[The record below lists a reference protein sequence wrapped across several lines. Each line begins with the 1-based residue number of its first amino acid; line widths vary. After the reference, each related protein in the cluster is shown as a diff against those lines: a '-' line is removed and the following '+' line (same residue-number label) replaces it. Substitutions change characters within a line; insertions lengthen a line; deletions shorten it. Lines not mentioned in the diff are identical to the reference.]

1 MHRLY
6 MNLKALLSEKKAAI
20 VKKWFDLIIDN
31 YPADASDFLK
41 KQKNRFSNP
50 VGHTIS
56 QGIDGLFDEILHGID
71 SEKLFPFLN
80 DIIKIKA
87 VQDFSPSKAVSF
99 VFLLK
104 QAIREEM
111 GSEIKKKQMSD
122 ELRLFEEQIDE
133 LALLSFDIYMKCRER
148 IYEIKADEVRR
159 MTFRLLQRA
168 NLICDSEFNSGQE
181 QESVPEEETVLTQKI
196 KG

>member
-1 MHRLY
+1 MHRLD
-6 MNLKALLSEKKAAI
+6 MNLKALMSEKKAAI

-31 YPADASDFLK
+31 YPADASNFLK

-87 VQDFSPSKAVSF
+87 VQDFSPSKAISF

-122 ELRLFEEQIDE
+122 ELRLFEERIDE

-148 IYEIKADEVRR
+148 IYEIKADEARR
-159 MTFRLLQRA
+159 MVFRLLQKA
-168 NLICDSEFNSGQE
+168 NLVCEIQE
-181 QESVPEEETVLTQKI
+181 KESDLGAETVLTQKI

>member
-1 MHRLY
+1 MHRLD
-6 MNLKALLSEKKAAI
+6 MNLKAFLSEKKAAI

-31 YPADASDFLK
+31 YPVDASNFLK

-87 VQDFSPSKAVSF
+87 VQDFSPSKAISF
-99 VFLLK
+99 VFFLK

-148 IYEIKADEVRR
+148 IYEIKADEARR
-159 MTFRLLQRA
+159 MMFRLLQKA
-168 NLICDSEFNSGQE
+168 NLVCEIQE
-181 QESVPEEETVLTQKI
+181 KESDLGAETVLTQKI

>member
-1 MHRLY
+1 MHRLD
-6 MNLKALLSEKKAAI
+6 MNLKALLSGEKAAI

-31 YPADASDFLK
+31 YPADASNFLK

-87 VQDFSPSKAVSF
+87 VQDFSPSRAISF

-148 IYEIKADEVRR
+148 IYEIKADEARR
-159 MTFRLLQRA
+159 MMFRLLQKA
-168 NLICDSEFNSGQE
+168 NLVCEIQE
-181 QESVPEEETVLTQKI
+181 KESDLGAETVLTQKI

>member
-1 MHRLY
+1 MHRLD

-31 YPADASDFLK
+31 YPADASNFLK

-87 VQDFSPSKAVSF
+87 VQDFSPSKAISF

-148 IYEIKADEVRR
+148 IYEIKTDEARR
-159 MTFRLLQRA
+159 MMFRLLQKA
-168 NLICDSEFNSGQE
+168 NLVCEIQE
-181 QESVPEEETVLTQKI
+181 KESDLGAETVLTQKI

>member
-1 MHRLY
+1 
-6 MNLKALLSEKKAAI
+6 MNLKGLLSEKKAAI

-41 KQKNRFSNP
+41 RQKNRFSNP
-50 VGHTIS
+50 VGHTIL

-87 VQDFSPSKAVSF
+87 VQDFFPSKAISF

-104 QAIREEM
+104 RAIREEM

-148 IYEIKADEVRR
+148 IYEIKADEARR
-159 MTFRLLQRA
+159 MMFRLLQRA
-168 NLICDSEFNSGQE
+168 NLICDPEFNSGQE
-181 QESVPEEETVLTQKI
+181 QESVPEAETVLTQKI

>member
-1 MHRLY
+1 MHGPD
-6 MNLKALLSEKKAAI
+6 MNFKALMSEKKAAI

-31 YPADASDFLK
+31 YPADASNFLK

-87 VQDFSPSKAVSF
+87 VQDFSPSRAISF
-99 VFLLK
+99 VFFLK

-122 ELRLFEEQIDE
+122 ELQLFEEQIDE

-148 IYEIKADEVRR
+148 IYEIKADEARR
-159 MTFRLLQRA
+159 MMFRLLQKA
-168 NLICDSEFNSGQE
+168 NLVCEIQE
-181 QESVPEEETVLTQKI
+181 KESDLGAETVLTQKI

>member
-6 MNLKALLSEKKAAI
+6 MNLKGLLLEKKAAI

-41 KQKNRFSNP
+41 RQKNRFSNP

-87 VQDFSPSKAVSF
+87 VQDFSPSKAISF

-104 QAIREEM
+104 RAIREEM

-148 IYEIKADEVRR
+148 IYEIKADEARR
-159 MTFRLLQRA
+159 MMFRLLQRA
-168 NLICDSEFNSGQE
+168 NLICDPEFNSGQE
-181 QESVPEEETVLTQKI
+181 QESVPEETVLTQKI

>member
-1 MHRLY
+1 MHRPD
-6 MNLKALLSEKKAAI
+6 MNLKALMSEKKAAI

-31 YPADASDFLK
+31 YPADASNFLK

-87 VQDFSPSKAVSF
+87 VQDFSPSKAISF

-122 ELRLFEEQIDE
+122 ELQLFEEQIDE

-148 IYEIKADEVRR
+148 IYEIKADEARR
-159 MTFRLLQRA
+159 MMFRLLQKA
-168 NLICDSEFNSGQE
+168 NLVCEIQE
-181 QESVPEEETVLTQKI
+181 KESDLGAETVLTQKI

>member
-1 MHRLY
+1 
-6 MNLKALLSEKKAAI
+6 MNLKGLLSEKKAAI

-41 KQKNRFSNP
+41 RQKNRFSNP

-87 VQDFSPSKAVSF
+87 VQDFSPSKAISF

-148 IYEIKADEVRR
+148 IYEIKADEARR
-159 MTFRLLQRA
+159 MMFRLLQRA
-168 NLICDSEFNSGQE
+168 NLICDPEFNSGQE
-181 QESVPEEETVLTQKI
+181 QESVPEAETVLTQKI

>member
-1 MHRLY
+1 MHRPD
-6 MNLKALLSEKKAAI
+6 MNLKALMSEKKAAI

-31 YPADASDFLK
+31 YPADASNFLK

-87 VQDFSPSKAVSF
+87 VQDFSPSKAISF

-148 IYEIKADEVRR
+148 IYEIKADEARR
-159 MTFRLLQRA
+159 MMFRLLQKA
-168 NLICDSEFNSGQE
+168 NLVCEIQE
-181 QESVPEEETVLTQKI
+181 KESDLGAETVLTQKI

>member
-1 MHRLY
+1 
-6 MNLKALLSEKKAAI
+6 MNLKALMSEKKAAI

-31 YPADASDFLK
+31 YPADASNFFK

-87 VQDFSPSKAVSF
+87 VQDFSPSKAISF

-148 IYEIKADEVRR
+148 IYEIKADEARR
-159 MTFRLLQRA
+159 MMFRLLQKA
-168 NLICDSEFNSGQE
+168 NLVCEIQE
-181 QESVPEEETVLTQKI
+181 KESDLGAETVLTQNI

>member
-1 MHRLY
+1 MHRPD
-6 MNLKALLSEKKAAI
+6 MNLKALMSEKKDAI

-31 YPADASDFLK
+31 YPSDASNFFK

-87 VQDFSPSKAVSF
+87 VQDFSPSKAISF
-99 VFLLK
+99 VFFLK

-122 ELRLFEEQIDE
+122 ELQLFEEQIDE

-148 IYEIKADEVRR
+148 IYEIKADEARR
-159 MTFRLLQRA
+159 MMFRLLQKA
-168 NLICDSEFNSGQE
+168 NLVCEIQE
-181 QESVPEEETVLTQKI
+181 KESDLGAEQKQY
-196 KG
+196 

>member
-1 MHRLY
+1 MHRLD

-31 YPADASDFLK
+31 YPADASNFLK

-87 VQDFSPSKAVSF
+87 VQDFSPSKAISF
-99 VFLLK
+99 VFFLK

-148 IYEIKADEVRR
+148 IYEIKADEARR
-159 MTFRLLQRA
+159 MMFRLLQKA
-168 NLICDSEFNSGQE
+168 NLVCEIQE
-181 QESVPEEETVLTQKI
+181 KESDLGAETVLTQKI

>member
-1 MHRLY
+1 MHRPD
-6 MNLKALLSEKKAAI
+6 MNLKALMSEKKAAI

-31 YPADASDFLK
+31 YPADASNFFK

-87 VQDFSPSKAVSF
+87 VQDFSPSKAISF

-122 ELRLFEEQIDE
+122 ELQLFEEQIDE

-148 IYEIKADEVRR
+148 IYEIKADEARR
-159 MTFRLLQRA
+159 MMFRLLQKA
-168 NLICDSEFNSGQE
+168 NLVCEIQE
-181 QESVPEEETVLTQKI
+181 KESDLGAETVLTQNI

>member
-1 MHRLY
+1 MHRLD

-31 YPADASDFLK
+31 YPADASNFLK

-87 VQDFSPSKAVSF
+87 VQDFSPSKAISF

-148 IYEIKADEVRR
+148 IYEIKADEARR
-159 MTFRLLQRA
+159 MMFRLLQKA
-168 NLICDSEFNSGQE
+168 NLVCEIQE
-181 QESVPEEETVLTQKI
+181 KESDLGAETVLTQKI

>member
-1 MHRLY
+1 
-6 MNLKALLSEKKAAI
+6 MNLEALLSEKKAAI

-31 YPADASDFLK
+31 YPSDSSNFFK
-41 KQKNRFSNP
+41 KQKDRFLNP

-56 QGIDGLFDEILHGID
+56 QSIDSLFDEILHGID

-87 VQDFSPSKAVSF
+87 VQDFSPSKALSF
-99 VFLLK
+99 IFLLK
-104 QAIREEM
+104 QAIRKEI
-111 GSEIKKKQMSD
+111 GSDIKKKQISD
-122 ELRLFEEQIDE
+122 ELASIESHIDD

-148 IYEIKADEVRR
+148 IYEIKADESRR
-159 MTFRLLQRA
+159 MMFRLLQKA
-168 NLICDSEFNSGQE
+168 NLVCEIQE
-181 QESVPEEETVLTQKI
+181 QESDLKSKTVLTQNI

>member
-1 MHRLY
+1 MHRPD
-6 MNLKALLSEKKAAI
+6 MNLKALMSEKKAAI

-31 YPADASDFLK
+31 YPSDASNFFK

-87 VQDFSPSKAVSF
+87 VQDFSPSKAISF

-148 IYEIKADEVRR
+148 IYEIKADEARR
-159 MTFRLLQRA
+159 MMFRLLQKA
-168 NLICDSEFNSGQE
+168 NLVCEIQE
-181 QESVPEEETVLTQKI
+181 KESDLGTETVLTQKI

>member
-1 MHRLY
+1 MHRPD
-6 MNLKALLSEKKAAI
+6 MNLKALMSEKKAAI
-20 VKKWFDLIIDN
+20 LKKWFDLIIDN
-31 YPADASDFLK
+31 YPSDASNFLK

-87 VQDFSPSKAVSF
+87 VQDFSPSKAISF

-122 ELRLFEEQIDE
+122 ELQLFEEQIDE

-148 IYEIKADEVRR
+148 IYEIKADEARR
-159 MTFRLLQRA
+159 MMFRLLQKA
-168 NLICDSEFNSGQE
+168 NLVCEIQE
-181 QESVPEEETVLTQKI
+181 KESDLGAETVLTQKI

>member
-1 MHRLY
+1 MRRLD
-6 MNLKALLSEKKAAI
+6 MNLKALMSEKKAAI

-31 YPADASDFLK
+31 YPADASNFLK

-87 VQDFSPSKAVSF
+87 VQDFSPSKAISF

-122 ELRLFEEQIDE
+122 ELQLFEEQIDE

-148 IYEIKADEVRR
+148 IYEIKADEARR
-159 MTFRLLQRA
+159 MMFRLLQKA
-168 NLICDSEFNSGQE
+168 NLVCEIQE
-181 QESVPEEETVLTQKI
+181 KESDLGAETVLTQNI

>member
-1 MHRLY
+1 MHRPD
-6 MNLKALLSEKKAAI
+6 MNLKALMSEKKAAI

-31 YPADASDFLK
+31 YPADASNFLK

-87 VQDFSPSKAVSF
+87 VQDFSPSKAISF

-148 IYEIKADEVRR
+148 IYEIKADEARR
-159 MTFRLLQRA
+159 MMFRLLQKA
-168 NLICDSEFNSGQE
+168 NLVCEIQE
-181 QESVPEEETVLTQKI
+181 EESDLGAETVLTQKI

>member
-1 MHRLY
+1 MHRPD
-6 MNLKALLSEKKAAI
+6 MNLKALMSEKKAAI

-31 YPADASDFLK
+31 YPSDASNFFK

-87 VQDFSPSKAVSF
+87 VQDFSPSKAISF

-148 IYEIKADEVRR
+148 IYEIKADEARR
-159 MTFRLLQRA
+159 MMFRLLQKA
-168 NLICDSEFNSGQE
+168 NLVCEIQE
-181 QESVPEEETVLTQKI
+181 KESDLGAETVLTQKI

>member
-1 MHRLY
+1 
-6 MNLKALLSEKKAAI
+6 MNIKALMSEKKAAI

-31 YPADASDFLK
+31 YPADASNFLK

-87 VQDFSPSKAVSF
+87 VQDFSPSKAISF

-148 IYEIKADEVRR
+148 IYEIKADEARR
-159 MTFRLLQRA
+159 MMFRLLQKA
-168 NLICDSEFNSGQE
+168 NLVCEIQE
-181 QESVPEEETVLTQKI
+181 EESDLGAETVLTQKI

>member
-1 MHRLY
+1 MHRPD
-6 MNLKALLSEKKAAI
+6 MNLKALMSEKKAAI

-31 YPADASDFLK
+31 YPSDASNFFK

-87 VQDFSPSKAVSF
+87 VQDFSPSKAISF

-122 ELRLFEEQIDE
+122 ELQLFEEQIDE

-148 IYEIKADEVRR
+148 IYEIKADEARR
-159 MTFRLLQRA
+159 MMFRLLQKA
-168 NLICDSEFNSGQE
+168 NLVCEIQE
-181 QESVPEEETVLTQKI
+181 KESDLGAETVLTQKI

>member
-1 MHRLY
+1 MHRPD
-6 MNLKALLSEKKAAI
+6 MNLKALMSEKKAAI

-31 YPADASDFLK
+31 YPADASNFLK

-87 VQDFSPSKAVSF
+87 VQDFSPSKAISF

-122 ELRLFEEQIDE
+122 ELQLFEEQIDE

-148 IYEIKADEVRR
+148 IYEIKADEARR
-159 MTFRLLQRA
+159 MMFRLLQKA
-168 NLICDSEFNSGQE
+168 NLVCEIQE
-181 QESVPEEETVLTQKI
+181 KESDLGTETVLTQKI

>member
-1 MHRLY
+1 MHRLD

-31 YPADASDFLK
+31 YPADASNFLK

-87 VQDFSPSKAVSF
+87 VQDFSPSRAISF

-148 IYEIKADEVRR
+148 IYEIKADEARR
-159 MTFRLLQRA
+159 MMFRLLQKA
-168 NLICDSEFNSGQE
+168 NLVCEIQE
-181 QESVPEEETVLTQKI
+181 KESDLGAETVLTQKI

>member
-1 MHRLY
+1 MHRLD

-31 YPADASDFLK
+31 YPADASNFLK

-87 VQDFSPSKAVSF
+87 VQDFSPSKAISF

-122 ELRLFEEQIDE
+122 ELQLFEEQIDE

-148 IYEIKADEVRR
+148 IYEIKADEARR
-159 MTFRLLQRA
+159 MMFRLLQKA
-168 NLICDSEFNSGQE
+168 NLVCEIQE
-181 QESVPEEETVLTQKI
+181 KESDLGAETVLTQKI

>member
-1 MHRLY
+1 
-6 MNLKALLSEKKAAI
+6 MNLKGLLLEKKAAI

-41 KQKNRFSNP
+41 RQKNRFSNP

-87 VQDFSPSKAVSF
+87 VQDFSPSKAISF

-148 IYEIKADEVRR
+148 IYEIKADEAKR
-159 MTFRLLQRA
+159 MMFRLLQRA
-168 NLICDSEFNSGQE
+168 NLICDPEFNSGQE
-181 QESVPEEETVLTQKI
+181 QESVPEAETVLTQKI

>member
-1 MHRLY
+1 MRRLD
-6 MNLKALLSEKKAAI
+6 MNLKALMSEKKAAI

-31 YPADASDFLK
+31 YPADASNFLK

-87 VQDFSPSKAVSF
+87 VQDFSPSKAISF

-122 ELRLFEEQIDE
+122 ELQLFEEQIDE

-148 IYEIKADEVRR
+148 IYEIKADEARR
-159 MTFRLLQRA
+159 MMFRLLQKA
-168 NLICDSEFNSGQE
+168 NLVCEIQE
-181 QESVPEEETVLTQKI
+181 KESDLGAETVLTQKI